1 MRNRIRIEHAPA
13 CEVINLT
20 EEEEELYHGCGWAI
34 AGFANG
40 KLKDLRYLGKVVIEE
55 EVTEGVGALSREE
68 LAQTTR
74 WKHYMEFGLAQLNEV
89 IANGQEPWLVMC
101 SCYQLCEPRPLALDD
116 AGSIAALSRAIR
128 EEISV

>member
-1 MRNRIRIEHAPA
+1 MTMRNRIEKAPA

-40 KLKDLRYLGKVVIEE
+40 KLQDLRYLGKVVIEE
-55 EVTEGVGALSREE
+55 GADREE
-68 LAQTTR
+68 VAMKFAL
-74 WKHYMEFGLAQLNEV
+74 KQLNEV
-89 IANGQEPWLVMC
+89 IANGQEPWLAMC
-101 SCYQLCEPRPLALDD
+101 SCYQLCEPRPLALDEP
-116 AGSIAALSRAIR
+116 GSIAALSRAIR

>member
-1 MRNRIRIEHAPA
+1 MRNRIEQAPA

-20 EEEEELYHGCGWAI
+20 TEEEDLYHGCGWAI

-40 KLKDLRYLGKVVIEE
+40 KLQDLRYLGKVVIEE

-68 LAQTTR
+68 VAMKFAL
-74 WKHYMEFGLAQLNEV
+74 KQLNQV

-101 SCYQLCEPRPLALDD
+101 SCYQLCGPRPLALDD
-116 AGSIAALSRAIR
+116 AGSIAALAKALG
-128 EEISV
+128 EEISA

>member
-1 MRNRIRIEHAPA
+1 MTMRNRIEQAPA

-20 EEEEELYHGCGWAI
+20 TEEEDLYHGCGWAI

-40 KLKDLRYLGKVVIEE
+40 KLQDLRYLGKVVIEE
-55 EVTEGVGALSREE
+55 GADREEVAMKFALS
-68 LAQTTR
+68 
-74 WKHYMEFGLAQLNEV
+74 QLNEV

-116 AGSIAALSRAIR
+116 AGSIAALARSAG
-128 EEISV
+128 EECSI